1 MRRLDYG
8 RDIGTIQYNSTD
20 STWTVDPDR
29 SGPAAPFTFSNP
41 DFTVRSLRGNAVLR
55 YQYRP
60 GSTIFL
66 VWTQERNGYDPTG
79 RFNFR
84 DQSRELLSDRPVN
97 IFLLKV
103 NYWIGR

>member
-8 RDIGTIQYNSTD
+8 RDIGSIEYIPADTTYLI
-20 STWTVDPDR
+20 DPDK
-29 SGPAAPFTFSNP
+29 SGPAAPFTIFNP
-41 DFTVRSLRGNAVLR
+41 DFTIRSLRGNAVLR
-55 YQYRP
+55 YQSRP
-60 GSTIFL
+60 GSTVFL

-79 RFNFR
+79 RFLFR
-84 DQSRELLSDRPVN
+84 DQTRALLSDRPVN